1 MTGSMATNEFGAP
14 LTEQFVSSLH
24 ATSDRLDNLDCVA
37 AASGIDTNCLGS
49 GKVSAVTDNQVTPVN
64 NEAASN
70 NSSSGNSNGNST
82 IITNATATVIN
93 SLKSIEAMVL
103 S

>member
-1 MTGSMATNEFGAP
+1 MP
-14 LTEQFVSSLH
+14 LPIGWIILT
-24 ATSDRLDNLDCVA
+24 
-37 AASGIDTNCLGS
+37 ASGIDTNCLGS